1 MIKKSAYFNI
11 AVQALLAIT
20 STAVFAT
27 AANAAGSADSG
38 AEKASTCIAC
48 HGPGGNSANP
58 SWPSL
63 AGQNEAYFVK
73 TIAAFKVPQG
83 EDGGR
88 YDVVMGSQA
97 MGLSEQDAADLGAYF
112 AGQKMAGKVANPSIV
127 GAGERLYRGGNKEA
141 SVSACI
147 ACHGPS
153 GRGNAPAAYPSLA
166 GQHAVYTTKQLKDYR
181 SNARKSDDSAIMR
194 SISARLTD
202 DEIAAVASYIQGL
215 R

>member
-1 MIKKSAYFNI
+1 VIKKPAYFNT
-11 AVQALLAIT
+11 AVQALLAII
-20 STAVFAT
+20 SIAFFAT

-38 AEKASTCIAC
+38 AEKASTCVAC
-48 HGPGGNSANP
+48 HGPDGNSANP

-73 TIAAFKVPQG
+73 TIEAFKLPQG

-88 YDVVMGSQA
+88 YDVIMSGQSMA
-97 MGLSEQDAADLGAYF
+97 LSEQDAADLGAYF
-112 AGQKMAGKVANPSIV
+112 AKQKMAGKVADPALI
-127 GAGERLYRGGNKEA
+127 GTGERLYRGGNKTA
-141 SVSACI
+141 GVSACI

-166 GQHAVYTTKQLKDYR
+166 GQHAVYTIKQLKDYR
-181 SNARKSDDSAIMR
+181 SAARMSDDSAIMR
-194 SISARLTD
+194 SISERLTD